1 VGIYLVLADGTYQ
14 SFGMYLVYFLL
25 VVSSY
30 DILPILDTV
39 ESKLYSTAAVLG
51 FCPHSYCAVP
61 VHSLVSCG
69 RGLHCVYVHTCTFL
83 LSNRDICWVI
93 KMYVYVC
100 IHSRHIYTL
109 YIHTYL
115 RVMIRK

>member
-39 ESKLYSTAAVLG
+39 ESKLYSTAAVLD
-51 FCPHSYCAVP
+51 F
-61 VHSLVSCG
+61 
-69 RGLHCVYVHTCTFL
+69 VHTATVLYPFTVWL
-83 LSNRDICWVI
+83 AVGEG
-93 KMYVYVC
+93 YTVC
-100 IHSRHIYTL
+100 I
-109 YIHTYL
+109 YIHVHFYYL
-115 RVMIRK
+115 TETSVG